1 MIFQEIKNG
10 NWGAIALLPKAIQA
24 LILLVLTVIVA
35 AGGAFAYDYF
45 GDKTIEF
52 ERLVNKE
59 VDLRKQLENLQRVR
73 NTIAQYDAV
82 KVEAEAKLME
92 VRKRLPTQILM
103 NDFNKDL
110 DAIAKKN
117 GVIVNRYVKQADG
130 KVDKFITSASV
141 SLSGCSTYHNFA
153 NFIADL
159 SGLARIITLEKASFS
174 NNRAGISPN
183 KFDSTECGNFGANS
197 FPFTAVLSTYKY
209 AGQG

>member
-1 MIFQEIKNG
+1 
-10 NWGAIALLPKAIQA
+10 
-24 LILLVLTVIVA
+24 
-35 AGGAFAYDYF
+35 
-45 GDKTIEF
+45 
-52 ERLVNKE
+52 
-59 VDLRKQLENLQRVR
+59 
-73 NTIAQYDAV
+73 
-82 KVEAEAKLME
+82 
-92 VRKRLPTQILM
+92 M

-130 KVDKFITSASV
+130 KVDDFITSASV
-141 SLSGCSTYHNFA
+141 SLSGCSTYHDFA

-159 SGLARIITLEKASFS
+159 SGLDRIITLEKASFS

-209 AGQG
+209 AEKGN